1 MESLRNLGY
10 TALTIPAEDI
20 KPLMLLLK
28 TSRGVV
34 GNLNSPIED
43 LWESVDMRPP
53 AVSGD
58 IPLPAMVSGSEKLDL
73 KVDSNFNLLKAL
85 TSILSTDAAASFK
98 FEKNGEASYQIV
110 EPKKDNV
117 NIIKLDAFLQ
127 NAELRAGSDS
137 ILEKL
142 EDGDLYVVTEIMKAK
157 EFIVEV
163 ESALDTSSS
172 LKIPVKEIVDVSGNV
187 VVEKEKKS
195 VIRYK
200 GDQYL
205 TFGFKAYK
213 IFRKKGIFSSKPG
226 TFRIRP
232 AEDIKIYK
240 GEEEFPAEKLADELT
255 DLQPIK

>member
-34 GNLNSPIED
+34 GNLNSPIDD
-43 LWESVDMRPP
+43 LWETVDMRPP
-53 AVSGD
+53 AVNGD
-58 IPLPAMVSGSEKLDL
+58 IPLPALVSGSEKLDL
-73 KVDSNFNLLKAL
+73 KVESNFNLLKAL
-85 TSILSTDAAASFK
+85 TSILSTDASASFT

-110 EPKKDNV
+110 EPKKDNI

-127 NAELRAGSDS
+127 NATLKAGSES

-157 EFIVEV
+157 EFVVEI
-163 ESALDTSSS
+163 EAEMDTSAS
-172 LKIPVKEIVDVSGNV
+172 LKVPVKEIVDASGNV
-187 VVEKEKKS
+187 VLEKEKKS

-213 IFRKKGIFSSKPG
+213 IFRKKGIFSSNPG

-232 AEDIKIYK
+232 AEDIKIYRSD
-240 GEEEFPAEKLADELT
+240 EEFPAVQLADTLT
-255 DLQPIK
+255 ELQPII

>member
-10 TALTIPAEDI
+10 TALTIPAEDV

-34 GNLNSPIED
+34 GSLNSPIEE
-43 LWESVDMRPP
+43 LWDTSEKRPP
-53 AVSGD
+53 AVSQD
-58 IPLPAMVSGSEKLDL
+58 IPLPALVSGSEKLDL
-73 KVDSNFNLLKAL
+73 KVESNFNLLKAL
-85 TSILSTDAAASFK
+85 TSILSTDASASFK
-98 FEKNGEASYQIV
+98 FEKNGTASFQIV
-110 EPKKDNV
+110 EPRKQYV
-117 NIIKLDAFLQ
+117 SIVKLDAFLQ
-127 NAELRAGSDS
+127 FAPLLEGSDS
-137 ILEKL
+137 ILENL
-142 EDGDLYVVTEIMKAK
+142 EDGDLYVVTEIVKAK
-157 EFIVEV
+157 EFVVEV
-163 ESALDTSSS
+163 EMEMDTSTS
-172 LKIPVKEIVDVSGNV
+172 LKVPVKEIVDASGNV

-213 IFRKKGIFSSKPG
+213 IFRKKGIFSSNPG

-240 GEEEFPAEKLADELT
+240 SDEEFPKERLEVELT
-255 DLQPIK
+255 ELQHIK